1 MIWQPL
7 INSRWDILGA
17 CLVGKL
23 YLTCPGMLNLACRS
37 DKYMSIMSISCIIAA
52 KEVVL
57 HMRSKNGN
65 KPCHFASN
73 VCILGF
79 LPFSMDML
87 DKIRFAHLNALS
99 LTSEKTYSNI
109 FSLISRGKYDVLVIS
124 KNHTTYAFESKL
136 SKMYSYVEVIYNQSE
151 DSKA

>member
-1 MIWQPL
+1 
-7 INSRWDILGA
+7 
-17 CLVGKL
+17 
-23 YLTCPGMLNLACRS
+23 
-37 DKYMSIMSISCIIAA
+37 
-52 KEVVL
+52 
-57 HMRSKNGN
+57 
-65 KPCHFASN
+65 
-73 VCILGF
+73 
-79 LPFSMDML
+79 MDML